1 MNRTTEYL
9 PNANGEF
16 LVDENAGFYYAQPQ
30 GNAHVFVEKYAVK
43 KIDFSPGSI
52 GGTASSRDGYLVKET
67 NFSDIGGG
75 LMTFERHYAVLPT
88 AWDGYEI
95 VSYIEQERYEGFGGA
110 EGQIVVNPEARP
122 YGMFNFISNSNTVTR
137 LAKATRTYYREDGF
151 NESIMDL
158 EPVGYVDPSGEIKV
172 RPDSFR
178 VYMAGMFEV
187 TSYYVTY

>member
-43 KIDFSPGSI
+43 KIDFTPGEVGMSA
-52 GGTASSRDGYLVKET
+52 TSKSGYLVKET

-75 LMTFERHYAVLPT
+75 LMTFNRHYAVLPDP
-88 AWDGYEI
+88 WDGYEI
-95 VSYIEQERYEGFGGA
+95 VSYTQQGRVRLGVEEW
-110 EGQIVVNPEARP
+110 QIVVNPEARP
-122 YGMFNFISNSNTVTR
+122 SGMFSFITYSNTVSR
-137 LAKATRTYYREDGF
+137 LAKATRSYYLESGF
-151 NESIMDL
+151 NDETIDFGL
-158 EPVGYVDPSGEIKV
+158 TGYVDPSGAIKV

-187 TSYYVTY
+187 TSYTVTY